1 MLLTFKW
8 TSDKELALESKGCHR
23 VCVCCENMLCRVKIV
38 YTACNTLL
46 KHTTIIYLIY
56 IHRTC
61 VCAMLCKTVY
71 SLLFKK
77 GVHADHLSSVKEYRS
92 ATLLYKEH
100 RSVLYRVKTIFY
112 VMLCLEHRSF
122 SCYVRIICQCFEKW
136 VVYFLYK
143 LCYSMDID

>member
-8 TSDKELALESKGCHR
+8 TSDKELALESTGCHR

-46 KHTTIIYLIY
+46 KHTTIIFLIY

-77 GVHADHLSSVKEYRS
+77 GVHADHLSSVNEYRS
-92 ATLLYKEH
+92 VTLLYKEH
-100 RSVLYRVKTIFY
+100 RSECTMPCINDFLCHALFRTY
-112 VMLCLEHRSF
+112 VFFMLCEDHL
-122 SCYVRIICQCFEKW
+122 
-136 VVYFLYK
+136 
-143 LCYSMDID
+143 SMLFYGHWLI